1 MFFSD
6 VLAGSADGSLTNSS
20 GSFWQGLLGAAG
32 SSSAGV
38 RVTPESALALPIL
51 QNCVT
56 LLAESLASCPAELY
70 ERTEDGG
77 RKSATSHPAYD
88 VLRFAPNE
96 MQTPYDR
103 IELSQMNAGLR
114 GNSYS
119 FIERRDDGNVMALW
133 PLDTA
138 KVTVL
143 KGPDMLPYYRVAG
156 IPDPLPMRLVHHVRW
171 ASLNGYTGLSP
182 VQLHAES
189 VGLAQAIRQY
199 TGKSFANGA
208 TVSGVIERPKEAAA
222 IKDQKSIDRI
232 VDQWGNKFGGIDNAK
247 KVALLQEGMTF
258 KPVSMNNVDADVA
271 AILKLSGVD
280 VARIYKVPLPMVN
293 DLEKANYNTIE
304 QLLIQFVAFCLLAW
318 AKRHE
323 QAMTRDLILPQDR
336 RRYYVEFNLSGLL
349 RGDQKSRYEA
359 YAIGRQWGWLS
370 VNDIRRLENMPPVAG
385 GDIYLQPLNMTAMGK
400 GQPGALGAP
409 GSDQEKATRIALE
422 SEMRN
427 VEKELEQ

>member
-6 VLAGSADGSLTNSS
+6 VLASSADGTLVNSS

-119 FIERRDDGNVMALW
+119 FIERRDDGNVIALW

-280 VARIYKVPLPMVN
+280 VARMYKVPLPMVN

-400 GQPGALGAP
+400 GSPAVPSAP

-427 VEKELEQ
+427 VEKALEP

>member
-6 VLAGSADGSLTNSS
+6 VLASSADGTLVNSS

-70 ERTEDGG
+70 ENTEDAV
-77 RKSATSHPAYD
+77 RKSTTSHPAYD

-409 GSDQEKATRIALE
+409 GSEQEKATRIALE

-427 VEKELEQ
+427 VEKALEQ